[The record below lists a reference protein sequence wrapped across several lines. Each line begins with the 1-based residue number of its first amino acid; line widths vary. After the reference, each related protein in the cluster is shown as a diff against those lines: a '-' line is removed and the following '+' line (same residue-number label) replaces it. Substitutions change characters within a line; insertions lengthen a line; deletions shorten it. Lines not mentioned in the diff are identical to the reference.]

1 MTSLHAALIVFPGTN
16 RDRDMERALELAG
29 ARVSRHWHQE
39 TNLPPADLIVLPG
52 GFAHGDYL
60 RCGAM
65 AAVSPIM
72 AAVRSAASRG
82 VAILGVCNGFQMLTE
97 AQLLPGALIR
107 NRDLRFLC
115 KLVRLRVEA
124 ACLFTSAYRA
134 GEEITVPIAH
144 HDGNYVCDSA
154 TLHQLE
160 SEDRIAF
167 RYCDNPNGSMADI
180 AGVLSP
186 NRRILGLMPH
196 PEDRI
201 EPDQGGR
208 DGLGLFRSAVE
219 ALSGAMA

>member
-124 ACLFTSAYRA
+124 ASLFTSAYHS

-196 PEDRI
+196 PEDRV
-201 EPDQGGR
+201 EPDQGGS

-219 ALSGAMA
+219 ALSGARA